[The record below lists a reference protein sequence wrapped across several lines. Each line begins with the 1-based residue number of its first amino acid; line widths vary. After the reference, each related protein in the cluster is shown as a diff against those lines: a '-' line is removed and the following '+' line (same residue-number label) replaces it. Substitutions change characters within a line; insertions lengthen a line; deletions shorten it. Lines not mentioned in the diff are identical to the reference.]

1 MAERLGY
8 SATTISRV
16 LSGKAEKYRISPDTV
31 NAVLREARR
40 CNYSPSVAA
49 QRLRT
54 RRSNTIG
61 LLLPSVANPYFADMA
76 SVIITELNSAGY
88 TTIVVDTMESEQRL
102 SESARSL
109 ISRQVDGILAVP
121 CGEKGM
127 DLEMLSAVCDAVQV
141 PVIAQIPVVLID
153 RYYEDTSL
161 PYVTTNNY
169 QGGLDATRH
178 LLSRGHTRIS
188 CIQGVQS
195 SMPNKERV
203 RGYVK
208 AMEDEGLAQ
217 DIDIIGNEF
226 SVQNGYLETKL
237 LMSRAQR
244 PTAIFALSN
253 TIMLGALKAIREA
266 GLRIPEDVAL
276 ISFDN
281 NLYMDYMTPSITRIS
296 QPVED
301 MAKLA
306 VKILLD
312 KIKGASNC
320 GSQLR
325 LSPIMVAGE
334 SA

>member
-1 MAERLGY
+1 MKETLSTMAERLGY

-31 NAVLREARR
+31 DAVLREARR

-49 QRLRT
+49 QSLRT

-127 DLEMLSAVCDAVQV
+127 DLEMLS
-141 PVIAQIPVVLID
+141 AQIPVVLID

>member
-49 QRLRT
+49 QSLRT

-76 SVIITELNSAGY
+76 SVMITELNSAGY

-127 DLEMLSAVCDAVQV
+127 DLEMLS
-141 PVIAQIPVVLID
+141 AQIPVVLID

>member
-49 QRLRT
+49 QSLRT

-61 LLLPSVANPYFADMA
+61 LLLPSVANPYYADMA

-127 DLEMLSAVCDAVQV
+127 DLEMLS
-141 PVIAQIPVVLID
+141 AQIPVVLID

>member
-31 NAVLREARR
+31 DAVLREARR

-49 QRLRT
+49 QSLRT

-127 DLEMLSAVCDAVQV
+127 DLEMLS
-141 PVIAQIPVVLID
+141 AQIPVVLID

-266 GLRIPEDVAL
+266 GLRIPEDIAL

>member
-31 NAVLREARR
+31 DAVLREARR

-49 QRLRT
+49 QSLRT

-127 DLEMLSAVCDAVQV
+127 DLEMLSA
-141 PVIAQIPVVLID
+141 QIPVVLID
-153 RYYEDTSL
+153 RYYEGTTL

-178 LLSRGHTRIS
+178 LLARGHRKIS

-203 RGYVK
+203 RGYMK
-208 AMEDEGLAQ
+208 AMKDEGLAQ
-217 DIDIIGNEF
+217 EIDIIGNEF

-237 LMSRAQR
+237 LMSRQQR

-281 NLYMDYMTPSITRIS
+281 NLYMDYMTPPITRIS

>member
-49 QRLRT
+49 QSLRT

-127 DLEMLSAVCDAVQV
+127 DLEMLSA
-141 PVIAQIPVVLID
+141 QIPVVLID

-217 DIDIIGNEF
+217 EIDIIGNEF

>member
-1 MAERLGY
+1 MKETLSTMAERLGY

-49 QRLRT
+49 QSLRT

-88 TTIVVDTMESEQRL
+88 TAIVVDTMESEQRL

-127 DLEMLSAVCDAVQV
+127 DLEMLS
-141 PVIAQIPVVLID
+141 AQIPVVLID

>member
-16 LSGKAEKYRISPDTV
+16 LSGEAEEYRISPDTV
-31 NAVLREARR
+31 DAVLREARR

-49 QRLRT
+49 QSLRT
-54 RRSNTIG
+54 RRSDTIG

-88 TTIVVDTMESEQRL
+88 TTIVVDTMESVQRL

-127 DLEMLSAVCDAVQV
+127 DLEMLS
-141 PVIAQIPVVLID
+141 AQIPVVLID

>member
-49 QRLRT
+49 QSLRT

-127 DLEMLSAVCDAVQV
+127 DLEMLSA
-141 PVIAQIPVVLID
+141 QIPVVLID

-203 RGYVK
+203 RGYMK
-208 AMEDEGLAQ
+208 AMKDEGLAQ

>member
-1 MAERLGY
+1 MKETLSTMAERLGY

-49 QRLRT
+49 QSLRT

-127 DLEMLSAVCDAVQV
+127 DLEMLSA
-141 PVIAQIPVVLID
+141 QIPVVLID

-178 LLSRGHTRIS
+178 LLSRGHSRIS

>member
-49 QRLRT
+49 QSLRT

-127 DLEMLSAVCDAVQV
+127 DLEMLS
-141 PVIAQIPVVLID
+141 AQIPVVLID

-276 ISFDN
+276 LSFDN
-281 NLYMDYMTPSITRIS
+281 NPYMDYMTPSITRIS

>member
-49 QRLRT
+49 QSLRT

-127 DLEMLSAVCDAVQV
+127 DLEMLS
-141 PVIAQIPVVLID
+141 AQIPVVLID

-296 QPVED
+296 QP
-301 MAKLA
+301 
-306 VKILLD
+306 
-312 KIKGASNC
+312 
-320 GSQLR
+320 
-325 LSPIMVAGE
+325 LSLIHI
-334 SA
+334 

>member
-49 QRLRT
+49 QSLRT

-76 SVIITELNSAGY
+76 SVIITERNSAGY

-127 DLEMLSAVCDAVQV
+127 DLEMLS
-141 PVIAQIPVVLID
+141 AQIPVVLID

>member
-49 QRLRT
+49 QSLRT

-127 DLEMLSAVCDAVQV
+127 DLEMLS
-141 PVIAQIPVVLID
+141 AQIPVVLID

-320 GSQLR
+320 SSQLR

>member
-1 MAERLGY
+1 MKETLSTMAERLGY

-49 QRLRT
+49 QSLRT

-127 DLEMLSAVCDAVQV
+127 DLEMLS
-141 PVIAQIPVVLID
+141 AQIPVVLID

>member
-49 QRLRT
+49 QSLRT

-127 DLEMLSAVCDAVQV
+127 DLEMLSAQV
-141 PVIAQIPVVLID
+141 PVVLID

>member
-1 MAERLGY
+1 MRWLKSLMG
-8 SATTISRV
+8 SS
-16 LSGKAEKYRISPDTV
+16 
-31 NAVLREARR
+31 
-40 CNYSPSVAA
+40 
-49 QRLRT
+49 
-54 RRSNTIG
+54 
-61 LLLPSVANPYFADMA
+61 SVANPYFADMA

-127 DLEMLSAVCDAVQV
+127 DLEMLS
-141 PVIAQIPVVLID
+141 AQIPVVLID

>member
-31 NAVLREARR
+31 DAVLREARR

-49 QRLRT
+49 QSLRT

-127 DLEMLSAVCDAVQV
+127 DLEMLS
-141 PVIAQIPVVLID
+141 AQIPVVLID

-325 LSPIMVAGE
+325 LSPIMVAGK

>member
-49 QRLRT
+49 QSLRT

-127 DLEMLSAVCDAVQV
+127 DLEMLSA
-141 PVIAQIPVVLID
+141 QIPVVLID

-203 RGYVK
+203 RGYMK

>member
-49 QRLRT
+49 QSLRT

-127 DLEMLSAVCDAVQV
+127 DLEMLSA
-141 PVIAQIPVVLID
+141 QIPVVLID

-203 RGYVK
+203 RGYMK
-208 AMEDEGLAQ
+208 AMKDEGLAQ
-217 DIDIIGNEF
+217 EIDIIGNEF

-237 LMSRAQR
+237 LMSRQQR

-281 NLYMDYMTPSITRIS
+281 NLYMDYMTPPITRIS

>member
-1 MAERLGY
+1 MKETLSTMAKRLGY

-49 QRLRT
+49 QSLRT

-127 DLEMLSAVCDAVQV
+127 DLEMLS
-141 PVIAQIPVVLID
+141 AQIPVVLID

>member
-49 QRLRT
+49 QSLRT

-127 DLEMLSAVCDAVQV
+127 DLEMLSA
-141 PVIAQIPVVLID
+141 QIPVVLID

-208 AMEDEGLAQ
+208 AMEAEGLAQ

>member
-49 QRLRT
+49 QSLRT

-76 SVIITELNSAGY
+76 SVIITEPNSAGY

-127 DLEMLSAVCDAVQV
+127 DLEMLS
-141 PVIAQIPVVLID
+141 AQIPVVLID

>member
-1 MAERLGY
+1 MKETLSTMAERLGY

-49 QRLRT
+49 QSLRT

-127 DLEMLSAVCDAVQV
+127 DLEMLS
-141 PVIAQIPVVLID
+141 AQIPVVLID

-266 GLRIPEDVAL
+266 GLRIPEDIAL

>member
-49 QRLRT
+49 QSLRT

-127 DLEMLSAVCDAVQV
+127 DLEMLSA
-141 PVIAQIPVVLID
+141 QIPVVLID

-161 PYVTTNNY
+161 PFVTTNNY

>member
-49 QRLRT
+49 QSLRT

-88 TTIVVDTMESEQRL
+88 TTIVVDTMDSEQRL

-127 DLEMLSAVCDAVQV
+127 DLEMLS
-141 PVIAQIPVVLID
+141 AQIPVVLID

>member
-49 QRLRT
+49 QSLRT

-127 DLEMLSAVCDAVQV
+127 DLEMLS
-141 PVIAQIPVVLID
+141 AQIPVVLID

>member
-49 QRLRT
+49 QSLRT

-127 DLEMLSAVCDAVQV
+127 DLEMLSA
-141 PVIAQIPVVLID
+141 QIPVVLID

-203 RGYVK
+203 RGYMK
-208 AMEDEGLAQ
+208 AMKDEGLAQ
-217 DIDIIGNEF
+217 EIDIIGNEF

-237 LMSRAQR
+237 LMSQQQR

-281 NLYMDYMTPSITRIS
+281 NLYMDYMTPPITRIS

>member
-49 QRLRT
+49 QSLRT

-127 DLEMLSAVCDAVQV
+127 DLEMLS
-141 PVIAQIPVVLID
+141 AQIPVVLID

-325 LSPIMVAGE
+325 LSPIMIAGE

>member
-31 NAVLREARR
+31 DAVLREARR

-49 QRLRT
+49 QSLRT

-127 DLEMLSAVCDAVQV
+127 DLEMLS
-141 PVIAQIPVVLID
+141 AQIPVVLID